1 MRLAAA
7 IRGFKDGPL
16 ARSLSR
22 AADLLWPPWCACCG
36 ELGEEPFC
44 AACAQTLVP
53 APAGC
58 PVCGAPADE
67 ALLPA
72 LRPRRCAACRA
83 RAPPYRSARAPYLH
97 GGALADA
104 VHRLKYE
111 GCLDLSRPLGV
122 LFAACDPPRA
132 DVVAPLPLHASRL
145 RERGYDQAHLLA
157 AAAGRRFG
165 LPLRQ
170 LLIRVRPT
178 RPQVGLDRLGRARNM
193 EGAFQARGWAG
204 GLRVCLVD
212 DVLTT
217 GATAADGA
225 RALLRAGAVSV
236 EVRTL
241 ARAP

>member
-1 MRLAAA
+1 MLPTGVISRT
-7 IRGFKDGPL
+7 
-16 ARSLSR
+16 LSQV
-22 AADLLWPPWCACCG
+22 ADLLWPPWCACCG
-36 ELGEEPFC
+36 DLGEEPFC

-53 APAGC
+53 TPAGC
-58 PVCGAPADE
+58 PLCGAPADE

-72 LRPRRCAACRA
+72 LRPRRCPPCRV
-83 RAPPYRSARAPYLH
+83 RPPPYTSARAPYLH

-104 VHRLKYE
+104 IHRLKYE
-111 GCLDLSRPLGV
+111 GGLELSRPLGV
-122 LFAACDPPRA
+122 LFAGCEPPRA

-157 AAAGRRFG
+157 AAAAQRFG
-165 LPLRQ
+165 LPLVS
-170 LLIRVRPT
+170 LLVRARAT
-178 RPQVGLDRLGRARNM
+178 RPQVGLDRPGRARNVA
-193 EGAFQARGWAG
+193 GAFQVRGRPE

-217 GATAADGA
+217 GATAAEGA